1 VDDASTE
8 EGSRRGRRASEGTEH
23 LQAAARELIAA
34 ARSFLDVAEDA
45 IEDSEVVDEVGALLR
60 DLGRRAASAASPGS
74 DGSDSPGSTR
84 AGSDVGSDGGSG
96 DRTGSSG
103 QRRSRVRRI
112 DVE

>member
-1 VDDASTE
+1 MDDASTE
-8 EGSRRGRRASEGTEH
+8 AGSRRGRRASEGTEH

-60 DLGRRAASAASPGS
+60 DLGRRAASAATPGS
-74 DGSDSPGSTR
+74 DGSDSPGGTG
-84 AGSDVGSDGGSG
+84 AGSDLDSEGVPG
-96 DRTGSSG
+96 DRTESPGKP
-103 QRRSRVRRI
+103 RSRVRRI

>member
-1 VDDASTE
+1 MDDTSAE
-8 EGSRRGRRASEGTEH
+8 AGSRRGRRASEGTEH

-60 DLGRRAASAASPGS
+60 DLGRRAASAASPERAGGHRS
-74 DGSDSPGSTR
+74 DGSDSP
-84 AGSDVGSDGGSG
+84 ADSDGGTGEQSG
-96 DRTGSSG
+96 SPG
-103 QRRSRVRRI
+103 QARPRVRRI